1 MSKRDRTGA
10 WASERVSRQCLK
22 FDMALRQGRA
32 DTRKDSDIGAQSR
45 RYAEATAAVRQ
56 KELAA
61 REVLMRHGLF
71 RTQFMP
77 YFRFVR
83 SLCKAARLYW
93 ADDFRFAAQAAT
105 ARWTGQGCD
114 PKILAEILYQVFNVR
129 PEDKSEA
136 RNTNDE

>member
-1 MSKRDRTGA
+1 MSRRDKTGT

-22 FDMALRQGRA
+22 FDMALRQGRV
-32 DTRKDSDIGAQSR
+32 DPRKDHDVKAQSR
-45 RYAEATAAVRQ
+45 HYAEAVGAIRQ

-83 SLCKAARLYW
+83 TLCKAAKLYR
-93 ADDFRFAAQAAT
+93 ADDFRLAAEAAT
-105 ARWTGQGCD
+105 ARWAGQGCERG
-114 PKILAEILYQVFNVR
+114 ILEEVLYQVFNVKLESK
-129 PEDKSEA
+129 PE
-136 RNTNDE
+136 

>member
-1 MSKRDRTGA
+1 M
-10 WASERVSRQCLK
+10 WASEHLSRQCQK

-61 REVLMRHGLF
+61 REVLMRHGLYPS
-71 RTQFMP
+71 QFMS

-83 SLCKAARLYW
+83 SLCKAARLYSG
-93 ADDFRFAAQAAT
+93 DDFRSMAEVAV

-114 PKILAEILYQVFNVR
+114 RGILAEVLYQVFDVR
-129 PEDKSEA
+129 IGEEGGSG
-136 RNTNDE
+136 